1 MGKRETKEEPLLY
14 LLLEAYSDIVQISFQ
29 HSKGSYRLCL
39 VLEYSYH
46 ITPIKNWN
54 GKSEKVELKVMLTSA
69 SPTSKKD

>member
-39 VLEYSYH
+39 ALEKHYPQYSYH
-46 ITPIKNWN
+46 ITPIKY
-54 GKSEKVELKVMLTSA
+54 
-69 SPTSKKD
+69 